1 MSTKTVNVLGYAKN
15 NNQFVVKAQN
25 FDIRISKN
33 DQFPELEGPS
43 PIEYI
48 LAGYAGCINAVGK
61 LVAKEQGIDLK
72 SLQVE
77 ISGTLSLDKY
87 QGKISDERARF
98 KSIEVT
104 VKPKSDATLDQLKD
118 WLITVENRC
127 PVQDNLINPTPVSV
141 VLVKEYE
148 SAAIVL

>member
-1 MSTKTVNVLGYAKN
+1 MSKKIVNVLGYARE

-33 DQFPELEGPS
+33 DTYPELEGPS
-43 PIEYI
+43 PLEYV

-61 LVAKEQGIDLK
+61 LVAKEHGIVLK

-77 ISGTLSLDKY
+77 LSATLSLDKY
-87 QGKISDERARF
+87 QGKSSYERAGF
-98 KSIEVT
+98 NSIEVV
-104 VKPKSDATLDQLKD
+104 VKPTSDATLEQLKS
-118 WLITVENRC
+118 WLIAVENRC

-141 VLVKEYE
+141 VLFKEYQSTE
-148 SAAIVL
+148 AA

>member
-1 MSTKTVNVLGYAKN
+1 MSTKTLNITGYAQN

-33 DQFPELEGPS
+33 EAFPELEGPS

-48 LAGYAGCINAVGK
+48 LAGYAGCINAVGR
-61 LVAKEQGIDLK
+61 LVAKEQGIELK

-87 QGKISDERARF
+87 QGKISDERAGF

-104 VKPKSDATLDQLKD
+104 VKPTANATLDQLKD

-148 SAAIVL
+148 PTAIVL